1 MLRRKFITLFG
12 GTVVAWPLSAR
23 AQQSTSVTRIGYL
36 NTNDASHAASYVE
49 AFRMGLRDLGYVEG
63 KHFVIEPRFAEG
75 DPDRLSELAAELVR
89 ANVDVII
96 TSGLGVVAAQRA
108 TSTIP
113 IVMLVIGDPVRTGI
127 VASLRH
133 PGGNVTGSSF
143 FNPELMAKR
152 LELLKEIVPS
162 MVQAGILLNPGLPAN
177 GEIVKAVEMTAKA
190 LKVELHLLEA
200 SGPSEY
206 ESTFAAIASK
216 KISAIVVHDNP
227 IFLRDVPLLA
237 AGAAKQR
244 LASIGFR
251 EFTAAGGLAA
261 YGVNFHNMYRR
272 GAYFV
277 DRILKGTKPGDL
289 PIELPTKFELII
301 NLRTAKSLGLDIQ
314 PSLLARADEVI
325 E

>member
-1 MLRRKFITLFG
+1 MQRRELIALLG
-12 GTVVAWPLSAR
+12 GMAAWPLAAR
-23 AQQSTSVTRIGYL
+23 AQQSTSVVRIGYL
-36 NTNDASHAASYVE
+36 NTNDASQSASYVG

-63 KHFVIEPRFAEG
+63 KNFVIEPRFAEG
-75 DPDRLSELAAELVR
+75 NVDRLDQLATELVR

-96 TSGLGVVAAQRA
+96 TSGSGVVAAQRA

-113 IVMLVIGDPVRTGI
+113 IVMLVIGDPVAAGI

-143 FNPELMAKR
+143 FNPELMVKR

-162 MVQAGILLNPGLPAN
+162 MVQAAILLNPGVLAN
-177 GEIVKAVEMTAKA
+177 GEVIKAVEMTAKT
-190 LKVELHLLEA
+190 LKVELQLLEA
-200 SGPSEY
+200 RGPSEY
-206 ESTFAAIASK
+206 ESTFAAIADK
-216 KISAIVVHDNP
+216 KTGAIVVHDNP
-227 IFLRDVPLLA
+227 IFVRDVKLLA
-237 AGAAKQR
+237 AGAAKR
-244 LASIGFR
+244 RFASVGFR

-261 YGVNFHNMYRR
+261 YGVNFHDMYRR

-277 DRILKGTKPGDL
+277 DKILKGAKPGDL
-289 PIELPTKFELII
+289 PVELPTKFELVF

>member
-1 MLRRKFITLFG
+1 MQRRELIALLG
-12 GTVVAWPLSAR
+12 GVAAWPLAAR
-23 AQQSTSVTRIGYL
+23 AQQSTSVARIGYL
-36 NTNDASHAASYVE
+36 NINDAAQAASYVE
-49 AFRMGLRDLGYVEG
+49 AFRIGLRDLGYVEG
-63 KHFVIEPRFAEG
+63 KNFVIQSRFAEG
-75 DPDRLSELAAELVR
+75 DVDRLNELAAELVR

-113 IVMLVIGDPVRTGI
+113 IVMLVIGDAVATGI

-133 PGGNVTGSSF
+133 PGGNLTGSSF

-162 MVQAGILLNPGLPAN
+162 MVQAGILMNPGLIAN
-177 GEIVKAVEMTAKA
+177 GEIIKAVEATAKS
-190 LKVELHLLEA
+190 LKVEVQLFEA
-200 SGPSEY
+200 RGPSDY
-206 ESTFAAIASK
+206 ESAFTAITDK
-216 KISAIVVHDNP
+216 KISAIVVHDSP
-227 IFLRDVPLLA
+227 IFIRNISLLA
-237 AGAAKQR
+237 AGAAKRR
-244 LASIGFR
+244 LASVGFR
-251 EFTAAGGLAA
+251 EFTAAGGLMA
-261 YGVNFHNMYRR
+261 YGVNFHDMYRR

-277 DRILKGTKPGDL
+277 DRILKGAKPGDL

-314 PSLLARADEVI
+314 PSFLARADEVI